1 MTVKR
6 SKKKIKQIE
15 TKCGYEADRILII
28 EAEAPTPEP
37 MISAEDMK
45 PCKSETGG
53 LYGAQRIR
61 TTMESTVPDGL
72 DGRWKEEEHLV
83 TSVSEEQNTFF
94 QTSRT
99 DSAWCPTSTSSFFA
113 ILHKHWLSCSS

>member
-1 MTVKR
+1 MTVNR
-6 SKKKIKQIE
+6 SKKKAKQNK

-37 MISAEDMK
+37 MISAEKNTK

-61 TTMESTVPDGL
+61 TTVESAVPDGL
-72 DGRWKEEEHLV
+72 YGRWKEEEHLV
-83 TSVSEEQNTFF
+83 TSVS
-94 QTSRT
+94 
-99 DSAWCPTSTSSFFA
+99 
-113 ILHKHWLSCSS
+113 